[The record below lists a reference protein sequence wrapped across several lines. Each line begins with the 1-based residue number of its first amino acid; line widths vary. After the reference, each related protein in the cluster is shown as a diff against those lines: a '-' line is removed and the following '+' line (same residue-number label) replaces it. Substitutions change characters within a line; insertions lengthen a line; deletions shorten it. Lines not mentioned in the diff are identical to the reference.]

1 MYRQKT
7 NELADVWPPRM
18 RRKLTPVI
26 KCGSAMP
33 AVNSY
38 ARRRSS
44 AIDKIAL
51 NLGRR
56 LQMTQLA
63 PVTGR
68 LGDTALEFRHT
79 TTSDRKI

>member
-1 MYRQKT
+1 MYHYQT
-7 NELADVWPPRM
+7 NERAEAWPPRM
-18 RRKLTPVI
+18 RRKPTPVI
-26 KCGSAMP
+26 RCGSAMP